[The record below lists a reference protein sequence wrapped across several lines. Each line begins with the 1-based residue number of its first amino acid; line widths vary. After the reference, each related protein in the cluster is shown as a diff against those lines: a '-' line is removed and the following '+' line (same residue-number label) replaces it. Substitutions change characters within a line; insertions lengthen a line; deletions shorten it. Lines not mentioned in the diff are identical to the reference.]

1 MDFIRE
7 CLAQL
12 KMRLRLDTA
21 IVDKLEELEKRVY
34 ALEQD
39 NKLLKARNQLQD
51 EKLSKLVLV
60 VQSEGRKA
68 VPLAE
73 PAAPKKPGY

>member
-21 IVDKLEELEKRVY
+21 IVDKLEEYEQRIYSLEES
-34 ALEQD
+34 L
-39 NKLLKARNQLQD
+39 KLLKAREKIQDDNLAQLR
-51 EKLSKLVLV
+51 LV
-60 VQSEGRKA
+60 VQNERRRPVAPSA
-68 VPLAE
+68 
-73 PAAPKKPGY
+73 PAQQAN

>member
-21 IVDKLEELEKRVY
+21 IVDKLEDLEKRCY

-39 NKLLKARNQLQD
+39 NQLLKARNKIQD
-51 EKLSKLVLV
+51 EKLTKLLLV
-60 VQSEGRKA
+60 VQNERKTVPLEPA
-68 VPLAE
+68 VPSK
-73 PAAPKKPGY
+73 AAY

>member
-21 IVDKLEELEKRVY
+21 IVDKLEEYEKRLY
-34 ALEQD
+34 ALEED
-39 NKLLKARNQLQD
+39 LKLLKAREKIQD
-51 EKLSKLVLV
+51 ENLAQLRLV
-60 VQSEGRKA
+60 VQNERRRPVA
-68 VPLAE
+68 
-73 PAAPKKPGY
+73 PAAPNVSGN

>member
-21 IVDKLEELEKRVY
+21 IVDKLEEYEKRIY
-34 ALEQD
+34 ALEEAL
-39 NKLLKARNQLQD
+39 KLLKAREKIQDDNLAQLR
-51 EKLSKLVLV
+51 LV
-60 VQSEGRKA
+60 VQNERRRPVAPSA
-68 VPLAE
+68 
-73 PAAPKKPGY
+73 PAQPGN

>member
-1 MDFIRE
+1 MDFIKE

-21 IVDKLEELEKRVY
+21 IVDKLEEYEKRLY

-39 NKLLKARNQLQD
+39 NKLLKSRNQIQD
-51 EKLSKLVLV
+51 EKLAKLALV
-60 VQSEGRKA
+60 VTKESFRT
-68 VPLAE
+68 
-73 PAAPKKPGY
+73 

>member
-21 IVDKLEELEKRVY
+21 IVDKLEEYEQRIYSLEES
-34 ALEQD
+34 L
-39 NKLLKARNQLQD
+39 KLLKAREKIQDDNLAQLR
-51 EKLSKLVLV
+51 LV
-60 VQSEGRKA
+60 VQNERRRPVTPSA
-68 VPLAE
+68 
-73 PAAPKKPGY
+73 PAQQVN